1 MFSILGKIWI
11 AVHWGRALESYR
23 YVVDSNELLALA
35 TAVTSFMFFKNF
47 NIRQSKWINTIA
59 TSIFGVLLIHAHSN
73 TIRKWLWKD
82 VLDNAGHYADDLY

>member
-59 TSIFGVLLIHAHSN
+59 TSTFGVLLIHAHSN